1 VKKCKKVFTNEGD
14 KRIIQ
19 NVTSNQIKGGQH
31 ETQND
36 RRRYWRMKRTKTLDA
51 LLGRRVSVTIRKS
64 FPWKKGTVTGKLIW
78 RNGYNID
85 TGFHLVKVDPE
96 EIEEVK
102 EL

>member
-1 VKKCKKVFTNEGD
+1 MTVSFVKKCKKVFTNEGHR
-14 KRIIQ
+14 RIIQ
-19 NVTSNQIKGGQH
+19 DVTSKQPNK
-31 ETQND
+31 
-36 RRRYWRMKRTKTLDA
+36 RRYWKMKRTKTLDA

-85 TGFHLVKVDPE
+85 TGFHLVKVEPS

>member
-1 VKKCKKVFTNEGD
+1 
-14 KRIIQ
+14 
-19 NVTSNQIKGGQH
+19 
-31 ETQND
+31 
-36 RRRYWRMKRTKTLDA
+36 MKRTKTLDA
-51 LLGRRVSVTIRKS
+51 LLGRRISVTIRKS